1 MLRSTHDYYTFI
13 HGPRFSGLRCFERVA
28 PYCVFSASNR
38 TIDGQARLRFGPCSR
53 MKRKRSASAVK
64 LFSRDPQFRGVNRM
78 ESSAAK
84 PQPTAGGLMITAEQT
99 YLRTELE
106 QRRERLHVALHSPG
120 ADTSL
125 SQLLMA
131 VDDAL
136 RRFDQ
141 GTFGLCET
149 CHETVEP
156 ERLLADPLVRFCLD
170 HLTSA
175 EQRALESDL
184 SLAANIQRALLPN
197 PGLAPRGWDVRFHYQ
212 PAGMVSGDYCDL
224 VETAQGLLFMLG
236 DVSGK
241 GVAAS
246 MLMSHLHATFRS
258 LAEAGLPLDRMV
270 EDANRIFCEST
281 LAGQFATLVV
291 GRAAHDGSVEFVS
304 AGHLPVLHI
313 HGDGATPKD
322 STGVPLGMFC
332 NARFPLHR
340 LALAHGDTLFLYTDG
355 LTEARNRAGA
365 EYGLHRVRTLVAQKT
380 GIESAGLISQ
390 CLEDLLIFGEGLKQS
405 DDLTLLAVRRAE

>member
-1 MLRSTHDYYTFI
+1 
-13 HGPRFSGLRCFERVA
+13 
-28 PYCVFSASNR
+28 
-38 TIDGQARLRFGPCSR
+38 
-53 MKRKRSASAVK
+53 
-64 LFSRDPQFRGVNRM
+64 M

-84 PQPTAGGLMITAEQT
+84 QQPMAGASMATAERT

-106 QRRERLHVALHSPG
+106 HRRERLHEALHTPA
-120 ADTSL
+120 ADASL
-125 SQLLMA
+125 SQLLTA
-131 VDDAL
+131 VDTAL
-136 RRFDQ
+136 SRMDQ
-141 GTFGLCET
+141 GTFGLCDT
-149 CHETVEP
+149 CHESIET

-184 SLAANIQRALLPN
+184 SLAASIQRALLPK
-197 PGLAPRGWDVRFHYQ
+197 PGLAPTGWDVRYHYQ

-224 VETAQGLLFMLG
+224 FETDGGLLFMLG

-258 LAEAGLPLDRMV
+258 LAEAGLPLDRLV
-270 EDANRIFCEST
+270 QDANRIFCEST

-291 GRAAHDGSVEFVS
+291 GRAAHDGSVEFIS

-313 HGDGATPKD
+313 NGDGATPKD

-332 NARFPLHR
+332 DTRFPVHR
-340 LALAHGDTLFLYTDG
+340 LTLAHGDALFLYTDG

-365 EYGLHRVRTLVAQKT
+365 EYGLHRIRTLAARHTRMQP
-380 GIESAGLISQ
+380 AGLISE
-390 CLEDLLIFGEGLKQS
+390 CLQDLLTFREGLKQT
-405 DDLTLLAVRRAE
+405 DDLTLLAVRRAD

>member
-1 MLRSTHDYYTFI
+1 
-13 HGPRFSGLRCFERVA
+13 
-28 PYCVFSASNR
+28 
-38 TIDGQARLRFGPCSR
+38 
-53 MKRKRSASAVK
+53 
-64 LFSRDPQFRGVNRM
+64 M

-84 PQPTAGGLMITAEQT
+84 QQPMAGDTVIIAEQR

-106 QRRERLHVALHSPG
+106 QRRTRLHEALHSPA
-120 ADTSL
+120 ADASL
-125 SQLLMA
+125 SELLTA
-131 VDDAL
+131 VDAAL
-136 RRFDQ
+136 SRIDQ

-149 CHETVEP
+149 CHDTIEA

-184 SLAANIQRALLPN
+184 SMAANIQRALLPK
-197 PGLAPRGWDVRFHYQ
+197 PGLAPVGWDVRYHYQ

-224 VETAQGLLFMLG
+224 FETDRGLLFMLG

-258 LAEAGLPLDRMV
+258 LAEAGLQLDRMV

-313 HGDGATPKD
+313 QGDGATPKD

-332 NARFPLHR
+332 NTRFPVHR
-340 LALAHGDTLFLYTDG
+340 LTLAHGDTLFLYTDG

-365 EYGLHRVRTLVAQKT
+365 EYGLHRIRTLAARHT
-380 GIESAGLISQ
+380 GIEPAGLISK
-390 CLEDLLIFGEGLKQS
+390 CLEDLQSFAEGVKQP
-405 DDLTLLAVRRAE
+405 DDLTLLAVQRAE

>member
-1 MLRSTHDYYTFI
+1 
-13 HGPRFSGLRCFERVA
+13 
-28 PYCVFSASNR
+28 
-38 TIDGQARLRFGPCSR
+38 
-53 MKRKRSASAVK
+53 
-64 LFSRDPQFRGVNRM
+64 M

-84 PQPTAGGLMITAEQT
+84 QQPVAGGGMTTAEQT

-106 QRRERLHVALHSPG
+106 QRRERLHEALRSPA
-120 ADTSL
+120 ADASL
-125 SQLLMA
+125 SQLLTA
-131 VDDAL
+131 VDTAL
-136 RRFDQ
+136 SRIDQ
-141 GTFGLCET
+141 GTFGLCEM
-149 CHETVEP
+149 CHDTIEA
-156 ERLLADPLVRFCLD
+156 ERLLADPLARFCLD

-184 SLAANIQRALLPN
+184 SLAARIQRALLPK
-197 PGLAPRGWDVRFHYQ
+197 PGLAPAGWDVRYHYQ

-224 VETAQGLLFMLG
+224 FETDGGLLLMLG

-258 LAEAGLPLDRMV
+258 LAEGGLPLDRMV
-270 EDANRIFCEST
+270 EDANRIFCQST

-291 GRAAHDGSVEFVS
+291 GRVAHDGSVEFVN

-332 NARFPLHR
+332 NTRFPVHR
-340 LALAHGDTLFLYTDG
+340 LTLAHGDTLFLYTDG
-355 LTEARNRAGA
+355 LTEARNRASA
-365 EYGLHRVRTLVAQKT
+365 EYGLHRIRTLAARHR
-380 GIESAGLISQ
+380 GIGAAGLISQ
-390 CLEDLLIFGEGLKQS
+390 CLRDLLSFREGLKQT
-405 DDLTLLAVRRAE
+405 DDLTLLAVRRVE

>member
-1 MLRSTHDYYTFI
+1 MT
-13 HGPRFSGLRCFERVA
+13 
-28 PYCVFSASNR
+28 
-38 TIDGQARLRFGPCSR
+38 
-53 MKRKRSASAVK
+53 
-64 LFSRDPQFRGVNRM
+64 
-78 ESSAAK
+78 
-84 PQPTAGGLMITAEQT
+84 TAEQT
-99 YLRTELE
+99 YLRSELQ
-106 QRRERLHVALHSPG
+106 QRRERLHEVLHSPA
-120 ADTSL
+120 ADASL
-125 SQLLMA
+125 SQLLTA
-131 VDDAL
+131 VDTAL
-136 RRFDQ
+136 SRIDQ

-149 CHETVEP
+149 CHDSIEA

-184 SLAANIQRALLPN
+184 SLAARIQRALLPKAA
-197 PGLAPRGWDVRFHYQ
+197 LAPDGWNVHYHYQ

-224 VETAQGLLFMLG
+224 FETDGGLLFMLG

-270 EDANRIFCEST
+270 ADANRIFCEST

-291 GRAAHDGSVEFVS
+291 GRAAHDGAVEFVS

-313 HGDGATPKD
+313 HCDGATPKD

-332 NARFPLHR
+332 DARFPVHR
-340 LALAHGDTLFLYTDG
+340 LTLAHGDSLFLYTDG
-355 LTEARNRAGA
+355 LTEARNHAGT
-365 EYGLHRVRTLVAQKT
+365 EYGLQRIRALAARHA
-380 GIESAGLISQ
+380 GIEAAGLISE
-390 CLEDLLIFGEGLKQS
+390 CIGDLLSFAGGLKQT
-405 DDLTLLAVRRAE
+405 DDLTLLALRRAEKSALPA

>member
-1 MLRSTHDYYTFI
+1 
-13 HGPRFSGLRCFERVA
+13 
-28 PYCVFSASNR
+28 
-38 TIDGQARLRFGPCSR
+38 
-53 MKRKRSASAVK
+53 
-64 LFSRDPQFRGVNRM
+64 M

-84 PQPTAGGLMITAEQT
+84 QQPMAGGSMTTAEQS

-106 QRRERLHVALHSPG
+106 QRRERLHEALHSPA
-120 ADTSL
+120 ADASL
-125 SQLLMA
+125 SQLLTA
-131 VDDAL
+131 VDTAL
-136 RRFDQ
+136 SRIAQ

-149 CHETVEP
+149 CHDTIEA
-156 ERLLADPLVRFCLD
+156 ERLLADPLVQFCLD

-184 SLAANIQRALLPN
+184 SLAARIQRALLPK
-197 PGLAPRGWDVRFHYQ
+197 PGLAPVGWDVRYHYQ

-224 VETAQGLLFMLG
+224 FETDGGLLLMLG

-258 LAEAGLPLDRMV
+258 LAEGGLPLDRMV

-291 GRAAHDGSVEFVS
+291 GRVTQDGSVELVN

-313 HGDGATPKD
+313 HGDGVTPKD

-332 NARFPLHR
+332 TTRFPVHR
-340 LALAHGDTLFLYTDG
+340 LTLAHGDTLLLYTDG
-355 LTEARNRAGA
+355 LTEAQNRAGA
-365 EYGLHRVRTLVAQKT
+365 EYGLHRIRTLAARHT
-380 GIESAGLISQ
+380 GIEPAGLISE
-390 CLEDLLIFGEGLKQS
+390 CLEDLLSFREGLKQT

>member
-1 MLRSTHDYYTFI
+1 
-13 HGPRFSGLRCFERVA
+13 
-28 PYCVFSASNR
+28 
-38 TIDGQARLRFGPCSR
+38 
-53 MKRKRSASAVK
+53 
-64 LFSRDPQFRGVNRM
+64 M

-84 PQPTAGGLMITAEQT
+84 QQAMAGDHMITAEQQ
-99 YLRTELE
+99 YLRSELE
-106 QRRERLHVALHSPG
+106 HRRERLHAALHSPA
-120 ADTSL
+120 ADASL
-125 SQLLMA
+125 SQLLA
-131 VDDAL
+131 SVDDAL
-136 RRFDQ
+136 GRIDQ

-149 CHETVEP
+149 CHDSVEP

-184 SLAANIQRALLPN
+184 SLAARIQRALLPN
-197 PGLAPRGWDVRFHYQ
+197 LSLAPTGWDVRFHYQ

-224 VETAQGLLFMLG
+224 VEINGGLLFMLG

-281 LAGQFATLVV
+281 LAGQFATLIV
-291 GRAAHDGSVEFVS
+291 GRAAFDGSVEFVS
-304 AGHLPVLHI
+304 AGHLPLLHL
-313 HGDGATPKD
+313 HSDGVAPRD

-332 NARFPLHR
+332 NASFPVHR
-340 LALAHGDTLFLYTDG
+340 LTLAHGDTVFLYTDG
-355 LTEARNRAGA
+355 LTEALNRDGQ
-365 EYGLHRVRTLVAQKT
+365 EYGLDRIRALVARHCGKAPY
-380 GIESAGLISQ
+380 ELISE
-390 CLEDLLIFGEGLKQS
+390 CLDDLLSFGEGSKQT
-405 DDLTLLAVRRAE
+405 DDLTLLVLRRAE

>member
-1 MLRSTHDYYTFI
+1 
-13 HGPRFSGLRCFERVA
+13 
-28 PYCVFSASNR
+28 
-38 TIDGQARLRFGPCSR
+38 
-53 MKRKRSASAVK
+53 
-64 LFSRDPQFRGVNRM
+64 M
-78 ESSAAK
+78 ESSPAK
-84 PQPTAGGLMITAEQT
+84 QQPVAGRSMATAERT

-106 QRRERLHVALHSPG
+106 QRRERLHEALHSPA

-125 SQLLMA
+125 SQLLTA
-131 VDDAL
+131 VDTAL
-136 RRFDQ
+136 SRMDQ
-141 GTFGLCET
+141 GTFGICET
-149 CHETVEP
+149 CHDTIEA

-184 SLAANIQRALLPN
+184 SLAASIQRALLPKT
-197 PGLAPRGWDVRFHYQ
+197 GLAPAGWEVRYHYQ

-224 VETAQGLLFMLG
+224 FETDGGLLFMLG

-258 LAEAGLPLDRMV
+258 LAEAGLPLDRLV
-270 EDANRIFCEST
+270 QDANRIFCEST

-291 GRAAHDGSVEFVS
+291 GRAARDGSVEFIS

-332 NARFPLHR
+332 DTRFPVHQLT
-340 LALAHGDTLFLYTDG
+340 LALGDALFLYTDG

-365 EYGLHRVRTLVAQKT
+365 EYGLHRIRTLAARHT
-380 GIESAGLISQ
+380 RMEPAGLISE
-390 CLEDLLIFGEGLKQS
+390 CLQDLLSFREGLKQT